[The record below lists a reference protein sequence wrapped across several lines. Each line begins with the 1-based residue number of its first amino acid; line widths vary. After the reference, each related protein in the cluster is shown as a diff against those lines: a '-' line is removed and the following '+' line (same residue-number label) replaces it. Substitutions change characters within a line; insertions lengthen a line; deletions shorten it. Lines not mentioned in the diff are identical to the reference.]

1 MLIFRYLLNTYLVP
15 TEQHL
20 FDLLADVQG
29 PDEGGAADHERAQH
43 PREPPGGAARDGQLR
58 RRPGMGFNA
67 VAIEV

>member
-1 MLIFRYLLNTYLVP
+1 MPFPNIIT
-15 TEQHL
+15 T
-20 FDLLADVQG
+20 FDPHDFADVQG

-67 VAIEV
+67 VVIEV